1 MDNLEKKLLNLKNEN
16 IEVPKVVLDKVN
28 LALNDIR
35 EKNSE
40 KDQSKLSSEYIF
52 SKKDKLEKLELDIKD
67 NKGLNEECN
76 MSSDE
81 THKNI
86 IYMKSKERK
95 GKSNKRKYIAVAVGL
110 IITTLIGLSSPV
122 RATINKLFFN
132 NPGIESAINNNYI
145 QEVSNEGIVT
155 DDFNMKLNNVLVDSS
170 HIILEFELDVKNAKN
185 LLKLDSEK
193 TDVYNDISLYTGD
206 GEIISEDGQKGA
218 IGSAEYTF
226 DNSKASEGKLYL
238 RTLFESTEGKIPK
251 MDELK
256 IKFNNVN
263 FRNLTTDNLIYSSEL
278 NWNLTVN
285 LDDKFTQVNEIQYS
299 FENESPNIVIHEA
312 KAIPTGLFL
321 NFDYLVPGHDE
332 NILWAMKVIDENG
345 KEYRMN
351 GANMESLE
359 NGGDRLSGT
368 FDGISSF
375 DNVEKFT
382 LEIKNPDGKTIDK
395 LNFSKK
401 NK

>member
-1 MDNLEKKLLNLKNEN
+1 MDNLEKDLLNLKNEK
-16 IEVPKVVLDKVN
+16 IEVPKSVLDKINV
-28 LALNDIR
+28 ALDEIRDKNNKVEQDRQINNIEFIEKERRDLFNEDNINKKDIKECR
-35 EKNSE
+35 VADGNRMYSKNKEKKNS
-40 KDQSKLSSEYIF
+40 F
-52 SKKDKLEKLELDIKD
+52 
-67 NKGLNEECN
+67 
-76 MSSDE
+76 
-81 THKNI
+81 
-86 IYMKSKERK
+86 
-95 GKSNKRKYIAVAVGL
+95 NKRKYASIAAGISLVAL
-110 IITTLIGLSSPV
+110 LGLSSPV
-122 RATINKLFFN
+122 RATINKIFFN

-145 QEVSNEGIVT
+145 QEVSNKEIVT
-155 DDFNMKLNNVLVDSS
+155 DDFNMKLSNVLVDSS

-193 TDVYNDISLYTGD
+193 NDVYNDISLYTGD

-218 IGSAEYTF
+218 IGSTEYTF

-256 IKFNNVN
+256 IKFNNIN
-263 FRNLTTDNLIYSSEL
+263 FRSLTTENLIYSSEL

-285 LDDKFTQVNEIQYS
+285 LDDKFTQINEIQYS
-299 FENESPNIVIHEA
+299 FENGSPNIVIHEA

-321 NFDYLVPGHDE
+321 KFDYLAPGHDE
-332 NILWAMKVIDENG
+332 NILWTMKVIDENG

-382 LEIKNPDGKTIDK
+382 LEIKNPDGNTIDK
-395 LNFSKK
+395 VSFFKEK
-401 NK
+401 